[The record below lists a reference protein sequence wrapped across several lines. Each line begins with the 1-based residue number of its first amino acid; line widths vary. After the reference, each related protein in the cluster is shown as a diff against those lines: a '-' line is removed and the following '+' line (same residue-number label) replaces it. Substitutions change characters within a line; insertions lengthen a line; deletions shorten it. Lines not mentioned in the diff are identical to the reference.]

1 MTHQSFGRTLI
12 LGVFALVL
20 GLSGCVKPVPDPAR
34 RVLNSPPMFKPSAP
48 QTSQAV
54 YPRVSQGAQ
63 VWSQQAQM
71 AQTPGVSSAPPSA
84 AWTQAANQPALMQRL
99 FARRG
104 LPIIEFTHDEILK
117 QAALIAEINKIRR
130 QFGKETLIDNEI
142 LTQTAAAYAR
152 QLAQRHR
159 LDHKDAQGR
168 GPDGRVEERGYQWK
182 YVAENLAA
190 GQLTPAEVV
199 QDWLDSPP
207 HRAALLSDHPE
218 QLGVAYLRSKLSL
231 REDPHLTY
239 WVALFA
245 KPQMGG

>member
-1 MTHQSFGRTLI
+1 MLQQAFGRALF
-12 LGVFALVL
+12 LGVFVLVL

-34 RVLNSPPMFKPSAP
+34 RVLNSPQMFKPSAT
-48 QTSQAV
+48 QVGSASTAKAQSQAASA
-54 YPRVSQGAQ
+54 PLT
-63 VWSQQAQM
+63 WSQPAQRE
-71 AQTPGVSSAPPSA
+71 AALASPP
-84 AWTQAANQPALMQRL
+84 LIQR
-99 FARRG
+99 FARRS
-104 LPIIEFTHDEILK
+104 LPTIEFTHDEILK

-130 QFGKETLIDNEI
+130 QFGKEALIDNDI

-159 LDHKDAQGR
+159 LDHKDEQGR
-168 GPDGRVEERGYQWK
+168 GPDARVEERGYQWK

-207 HRAALLSDHPE
+207 HRAALLSDHPQ

-245 KPQMGG
+245 KPQLGG